1 MIKTVVEPQDERP
14 LLELGYRF
22 HQESQFRNTPYNIMG
37 VLQMIRAPALYP
49 DKLLI
54 AFDTDYRGVII
65 LQMSTEFFSGRKW
78 AGDQVF
84 YVDPQ
89 SRRNGLASD
98 LLKVG
103 KQWALENGAEDLV
116 IVHNAGIDLDKA
128 DEYYLKQG
136 FEVSGKLYTIS
147 LTDK

>member
-1 MIKTVVEPQDERP
+1 MIKTTVSSLDEKA
-14 LLELGYRF
+14 LIELGYRF
-22 HQESQFRNTPYNIMG
+22 HQESQFRNTPYNVEG
-37 VLQMIRAPALYP
+37 VLRIIQAPQMYP
-49 DKLLI
+49 DKLFI
-54 AFDTDYRGVII
+54 AFDDEYRGVII

-84 YVDPQ
+84 YVDPAY
-89 SRRNGLASD
+89 RKTGLSKD
-98 LLKVG
+98 LLDVG
-103 KQWALENGAEDLV
+103 KKWAHDNGAQDLV